1 MIDNTFIFN
10 ELNKNGDVV
19 FCGEHENI
27 YYVAVVD
34 NWQLT
39 DEEFID
45 FIYSQV
51 GVLYPEKTIF
61 TNNNGTVKIQYNKP

>member
-1 MIDNTFIFN
+1 MIDNTFIIN

-39 DEEFID
+39 DQEFID
-45 FIYSQV
+45 LIYNNV
-51 GVLYPEKTIF
+51 GSIYPKKAIF
-61 TNNNGTVKIQYNKP
+61 TNQNNTLKIQYNKP